1 MGRACGVCS
10 GRAGRVADGAE
21 GNGPSRPGGQR
32 LERTIEFPIG
42 PDPVRVL
49 GVHDRNVRLLREG
62 LGVSV
67 TPRGGVVR
75 ISGQAASVHAAE
87 RFLRALLRRQGQASA
102 TDVLQMLA
110 EAACGV
116 APTAPDAWP
125 QGSGGHGPGHI
136 GEASRDGAS
145 GRQVQVPGDGSAW
158 EGPLVVYAQG
168 RQIRARTPGQANYLE
183 AIRRH
188 ELVFGMG
195 PAGTGKTYLAV
206 AAAVHLLRTNRVRK
220 LVLVR
225 PAVEAGER
233 LGFLPGDMQAKVHPY
248 LRPLLDA
255 LYDMMDVGTMERF
268 LESQVVEIAP
278 LAFMRG
284 RTLNQ
289 AAILLDEAQ
298 NSTVGQMQMFLTRM
312 GEGSRMIVTGDPT
325 QIDLPDPAQSG
336 LIDAARRLRRIKGVA
351 FASLTRAD
359 VVRHPLVQRIIEA
372 YGGDPVGRDQPAGL
386 RDDEPSQPP
395 DEDRPHEAP
404 AGREGDR

>member
-1 MGRACGVCS
+1 M
-10 GRAGRVADGAE
+10 E
-21 GNGPSRPGGQR
+21 
-32 LERTIEFPIG
+32 LTIEFPLG

-67 TPRGGVVR
+67 TPKGGVVR
-75 ISGQAASVHAAE
+75 ISGPEGEVRAAE
-87 RFLRALLRRQGQASA
+87 GVLRALLKRGGSVSRA
-102 TDVLQMLA
+102 DVLHLLA
-110 EAACGV
+110 EAASGGPV
-116 APTAPDAWP
+116 SGFGSGHAWP
-125 QGSGGHGPGHI
+125 AAVMLEPSPHGM
-136 GEASRDGAS
+136 SREG
-145 GRQVQVPGDGSAW
+145 QAW
-158 EGPLVVYAQG
+158 EGPLAVYSGG
-168 RQIRARTPGQANYLE
+168 RQIRARTPGQEHYLE
-183 AIRRH
+183 AIRTH

-206 AAAVHLLRTNRVRK
+206 AAAVHLLRTDRVRK

-268 LESQVVEIAP
+268 LESGVIEIAP

-298 NSTVGQMQMFLTRM
+298 NSTTGQMQMFLTRM

-325 QIDLPDPAQSG
+325 QIDLPDPAASG
-336 LIDAARRLRRIKGVA
+336 LIDAARRLRRVKGVA
-351 FASLTRAD
+351 FASLTRDD

-372 YGGDPVGRDQPAGL
+372 YGGPDTPATPATRHG
-386 RDDEPSQPP
+386 
-395 DEDRPHEAP
+395 EDA
-404 AGREGDR
+404 

>member
-1 MGRACGVCS
+1 MSKQSLWVGG
-10 GRAGRVADGAE
+10 GTD
-21 GNGPSRPGGQR
+21 RPGEAR
-32 LERTIEFPIG
+32 LELTIEFALG

-67 TPRGGVVR
+67 TPRGGIVR
-75 ISGQAASVHAAE
+75 ISGPEQGVRAAE
-87 RFLRALLRRQGQASA
+87 RFLRAVMRRGGQAS
-102 TDVLQMLA
+102 TPDVLQMLA
-110 EAACGV
+110 EAA
-116 APTAPDAWP
+116 
-125 QGSGGHGPGHI
+125 SGGLAST
-136 GEASRDGAS
+136 GEAAYPDVATNPAAGFTQRPA
-145 GRQVQVPGDGSAW
+145 RVPPREGDAW
-158 EGPLVVYAQG
+158 EGPLAVYAGG
-168 RQIRARTPGQANYLE
+168 RQIRARTPGQEHYLE
-183 AIRRH
+183 AIRKH

-206 AAAVHLLRTNRVRK
+206 AAAVHLLRTDRVRK

-268 LESQVVEIAP
+268 LESGVIEIAP

-325 QIDLPDPAQSG
+325 QIDLPDPAGSG
-336 LIDAARRLRRIKGVA
+336 LIDAARRLRRVRGVA
-351 FASLTRAD
+351 FASLTKED
-359 VVRHPLVQRIIEA
+359 VVRHALVQRIIEA
-372 YGGDPVGRDQPAGL
+372 YGGKDLPG
-386 RDDEPSQPP
+386 
-395 DEDRPHEAP
+395 EA
-404 AGREGDR
+404 EGDRATARAAEGGS

>member
-1 MGRACGVCS
+1 MELTV
-10 GRAGRVADGAE
+10 
-21 GNGPSRPGGQR
+21 
-32 LERTIEFPIG
+32 EFPIG

-75 ISGQAASVHAAE
+75 LSGPEVEVRAAE
-87 RFLRALLRRQGQASA
+87 GVLRALLRRGGSPTRAE
-102 TDVLQMLA
+102 VLHLLA
-110 EAACGV
+110 EAASGHPV
-116 APTAPDAWP
+116 N
-125 QGSGGHGPGHI
+125 GSGRAWARAEGSEHPAGT
-136 GEASRDGAS
+136 RDPMPEG
-145 GRQVQVPGDGSAW
+145 QAW
-158 EGPLVVYAQG
+158 EGPLGVYSGG
-168 RQIRARTPGQANYLE
+168 RQIRARTPGQEHYLE
-183 AIRRH
+183 AIRTH
-188 ELVFGMG
+188 ELVFGLG

-206 AAAVHLLRTNRVRK
+206 AAAVHLLRTDRVRK

-255 LYDMMDVGTMERF
+255 LYDMMDMGTMERF
-268 LESQVVEIAP
+268 LESGVIEIAP

-325 QIDLPDPAQSG
+325 QVDLPDPAASG
-336 LIDAARRLRRIKGVA
+336 LIDAARRLRRVKGVA
-351 FASLTRAD
+351 FASLTRDD

-372 YGGDPVGRDQPAGL
+372 YGGDERKAPNTNP
-386 RDDEPSQPP
+386 DDGES
-395 DEDRPHEAP
+395 A
-404 AGREGDR
+404 

>member
-1 MGRACGVCS
+1 VTKLTTRA
-10 GRAGRVADGAE
+10 AGGT
-21 GNGPSRPGGQR
+21 GPGGRR
-32 LERTIEFPIG
+32 LELTIEFPIG

-67 TPRGGVVR
+67 TPRGGIVR
-75 ISGQAASVHAAE
+75 ISGQEEGVRAAE
-87 RFLRALLRRQGQASA
+87 RFLRAVLRRGGRAS
-102 TDVLQMLA
+102 TPDVLQMLA
-110 EAACGV
+110 EAA
-116 APTAPDAWP
+116 
-125 QGSGGHGPGHI
+125 SGGLMSASDSNYPDVSTTPGV
-136 GEASRDGAS
+136 EAL
-145 GRQVQVPGDGSAW
+145 GRQAGRGPTRVPPREGEAW
-158 EGPLVVYAQG
+158 EGPLAVYSGG
-168 RQIRARTPGQANYLE
+168 RQIRARTPGQAHYLE
-183 AIRRH
+183 AIRTH

-206 AAAVHLLRTNRVRK
+206 AAAVHLLRTDRVRK

-268 LESQVVEIAP
+268 MESGVIEIAP

-298 NSTVGQMQMFLTRM
+298 NSTIGQMQMFLTRM

-325 QIDLPDPAQSG
+325 QVDIDEPAGSG
-336 LIDAARRLRRIKGVA
+336 LVDAARRLRRVRGVA
-351 FASLTRAD
+351 FATLTRED
-359 VVRHPLVQRIIEA
+359 VVRHALVQRIIDA
-372 YGGDPVGRDQPAGL
+372 YGGDEPRTNAPTRDAATEPVA
-386 RDDEPSQPP
+386 S
-395 DEDRPHEAP
+395 
-404 AGREGDR
+404 EGDA

>member
-1 MGRACGVCS
+1 M
-10 GRAGRVADGAE
+10 E
-21 GNGPSRPGGQR
+21 
-32 LERTIEFPIG
+32 LTIEFPIG
-42 PDPVRVL
+42 PDPVAVL

-67 TPRGGVVR
+67 TPRGGIVR
-75 ISGQAASVHAAE
+75 ISGHEEGVRAAE
-87 RFLRALLRRQGQASA
+87 RFLRAILRRGGRAS
-102 TDVLQMLA
+102 TGDVLQMLA
-110 EAACGV
+110 EAA
-116 APTAPDAWP
+116 
-125 QGSGGHGPGHI
+125 SGGLMVPNGSDYPDVS
-136 GEASRDGAS
+136 ASPAS
-145 GRQVQVPGDGSAW
+145 GLGSRPMRVPPREGEAW
-158 EGPLVVYAQG
+158 EGPLAVYSGG
-168 RQIRARTPGQANYLE
+168 RQIRARTPGQEHYLE
-183 AIRRH
+183 AIRTS

-206 AAAVHLLRTNRVRK
+206 AAAVHLLRTDRVRK

-268 LESQVVEIAP
+268 LESGVIEIAP

-298 NSTVGQMQMFLTRM
+298 NSTIGQMQMFLTRM

-325 QIDLPDPAQSG
+325 QIDIPDPAGSG
-336 LIDAARRLRRIKGVA
+336 LIDAARRLRRVRGVA
-351 FASLTRAD
+351 FASLTRED
-359 VVRHPLVQRIIEA
+359 VVRHPLVQRIIDA
-372 YGGDPVGRDQPAGL
+372 YGDNEHAEQ
-386 RDDEPSQPP
+386 
-395 DEDRPHEAP
+395 AP
-404 AGREGDR
+404 AMAQGDS

>member
-1 MGRACGVCS
+1 M
-10 GRAGRVADGAE
+10 E
-21 GNGPSRPGGQR
+21 
-32 LERTIEFPIG
+32 LTIEFPIG

-75 ISGQAASVHAAE
+75 LSGPEAEVRAAE
-87 RFLRALLRRQGQASA
+87 GVLRALLRRGGSSSRA
-102 TDVLQMLA
+102 DVLHLLA
-110 EAACGV
+110 DAASGGLALGHGV
-116 APTAPDAWP
+116 GGAWP
-125 QGSGGHGPGHI
+125 ADDGR
-136 GEASRDGAS
+136 EALPALRAA
-145 GRQVQVPGDGSAW
+145 GREGQAW
-158 EGPLVVYAQG
+158 EGPLAVYSGG
-168 RQIRARTPGQANYLE
+168 RQIRARTPGQEHYLE
-183 AIRRH
+183 AIRTH
-188 ELVFGMG
+188 ELVFGLG

-206 AAAVHLLRTNRVRK
+206 AAAVHLLRTDRVRK

-268 LESQVVEIAP
+268 VESGVIEIAP

-325 QIDLPDPAQSG
+325 QIDLPDPAASG
-336 LIDAARRLRRIKGVA
+336 LIDAARRLRRVKGVA
-351 FASLTRAD
+351 FASLTRED
-359 VVRHPLVQRIIEA
+359 VVRHALVQRIIDA
-372 YGGDPVGRDQPAGL
+372 YGG
-386 RDDEPSQPP
+386 
-395 DEDRPHEAP
+395 EDHTTPGATP
-404 AGREGDR
+404 GDGEDA

>member
-1 MGRACGVCS
+1 M
-10 GRAGRVADGAE
+10 E
-21 GNGPSRPGGQR
+21 
-32 LERTIEFPIG
+32 LTIEFPIG
-42 PDPVRVL
+42 PEPVRVL

-75 ISGQAASVHAAE
+75 ISGQEEGVRAAE
-87 RFLRALLRRQGQASA
+87 RFLRAVLRRGGRASTA
-102 TDVLQMLA
+102 DVLQMLA
-110 EAACGV
+110 EAA
-116 APTAPDAWP
+116 
-125 QGSGGHGPGHI
+125 SGGLMGSDGPAFPDVSTMPGVSALGRTPARVPPRE
-136 GEASRDGAS
+136 GE
-145 GRQVQVPGDGSAW
+145 AW
-158 EGPLVVYAQG
+158 EGPLAVYSGG
-168 RQIRARTPGQANYLE
+168 RQIRARTPGQEHYLE
-183 AIRRH
+183 AIRTH

-206 AAAVHLLRTNRVRK
+206 AAAVHLLRTDRVRK

-268 LESQVVEIAP
+268 LESGVIEIAP

-325 QIDLPDPAQSG
+325 QIDIPDPAGSG
-336 LIDAARRLRRIKGVA
+336 LIDAARRLRRVGGVA
-351 FASLTRAD
+351 FAALTRED
-359 VVRHPLVQRIIEA
+359 VVRHPLVQRIIDA
-372 YGGDPVGRDQPAGL
+372 YGQEERAQA
-386 RDDEPSQPP
+386 
-395 DEDRPHEAP
+395 AP
-404 AGREGDR
+404 AMAQGDG

>member
-1 MGRACGVCS
+1 VFCGCHSAGSDRIGLRRGPMLGGDGRP
-10 GRAGRVADGAE
+10 AGEDF
-21 GNGPSRPGGQR
+21 
-32 LERTIEFPIG
+32 LELTIEFPIG

-75 ISGQAASVHAAE
+75 ITGPEEGVRSAE
-87 RFLRALLRRQGQASA
+87 RFLRAVLRRGGKAS
-102 TDVLQMLA
+102 TPDVLQMLA
-110 EAACGV
+110 EAATGGLLGSDGPAYPNV
-116 APTAPDAWP
+116 ATTRAPGFVQRP
-125 QGSGGHGPGHI
+125 SRVPPRE
-136 GEASRDGAS
+136 GE
-145 GRQVQVPGDGSAW
+145 AW
-158 EGPLVVYAQG
+158 EGPLAVYAGG
-168 RQIRARTPGQANYLE
+168 RQIRARTPGQEHYLE
-183 AIRRH
+183 AIRSS

-206 AAAVHLLRTNRVRK
+206 AAAVHLLRTDRVRK

-268 LESQVVEIAP
+268 MESGVIEIAP

-298 NSTVGQMQMFLTRM
+298 NTTVGQMQMFLTRM

-325 QIDLPDPAQSG
+325 QIDLPDPAGSG
-336 LIDAARRLRRIKGVA
+336 LIDAARRLRRVRGVA
-351 FASLTRAD
+351 FASLTKED
-359 VVRHPLVQRIIEA
+359 VVRHALVQRIIEA
-372 YGGDPVGRDQPAGL
+372 YGGDEARAPQPTV
-386 RDDEPSQPP
+386 
-395 DEDRPHEAP
+395 
-404 AGREGDR
+404 EGGA

>member
-1 MGRACGVCS
+1 M
-10 GRAGRVADGAE
+10 E
-21 GNGPSRPGGQR
+21 
-32 LERTIEFPIG
+32 LTIEFPIG

-67 TPRGGVVR
+67 TPKGGIVR
-75 ISGQAASVHAAE
+75 ISGQEQGVRAAE
-87 RFLRALLRRQGQASA
+87 RFLRAILRRGGRAS
-102 TDVLQMLA
+102 TSDVLQMLA
-110 EAACGV
+110 EAASGV
-116 APTAPDAWP
+116 LMAPNGGDYPDVSTTPGLAPGGRAPTRVPP
-125 QGSGGHGPGHI
+125 
-136 GEASRDGAS
+136 RDGE
-145 GRQVQVPGDGSAW
+145 AW
-158 EGPLVVYAQG
+158 EGPLAVYSGG
-168 RQIRARTPGQANYLE
+168 RQIRARTPGQEHYLE
-183 AIRRH
+183 AIRTN

-206 AAAVHLLRTNRVRK
+206 AAAVHLLRTDRVRK

-268 LESQVVEIAP
+268 LESGVIEIAP

-325 QIDLPDPAQSG
+325 QIDIDEPASSG
-336 LIDAARRLRRIKGVA
+336 LVDAARRLRRVRGVA
-351 FASLTRAD
+351 FAALTRED
-359 VVRHPLVQRIIEA
+359 VVRHPLVQRIIDA
-372 YGGDPVGRDQPAGL
+372 YGEEGQKRPA
-386 RDDEPSQPP
+386 PMM
-395 DEDRPHEAP
+395 A
-404 AGREGDR
+404 EGDA

>member
-1 MGRACGVCS
+1 MTKLTS
-10 GRAGRVADGAE
+10 GPIGGT
-21 GNGPSRPGGQR
+21 GPGGRR
-32 LERTIEFPIG
+32 LELTIEFPIG

-67 TPRGGVVR
+67 TPRGGIVR
-75 ISGQAASVHAAE
+75 ISGQEEGVRAAE
-87 RFLRALLRRQGQASA
+87 RFLRAVLRRGGRAS
-102 TDVLQMLA
+102 TPDVLQMLA
-110 EAACGV
+110 EAA
-116 APTAPDAWP
+116 
-125 QGSGGHGPGHI
+125 SGGLMASEGSNYPGVSTTPGVTAVGRGAARMAPRE
-136 GEASRDGAS
+136 GE
-145 GRQVQVPGDGSAW
+145 AW
-158 EGPLVVYAQG
+158 EGPLAVYSGG
-168 RQIRARTPGQANYLE
+168 RQIRARTPGQEHYLE
-183 AIRRH
+183 AIRTH

-206 AAAVHLLRTNRVRK
+206 AAAVHLLRTDRVRK

-268 LESQVVEIAP
+268 LESGVIEIAP

-312 GEGSRMIVTGDPT
+312 GEGSRMIVTGDPS
-325 QIDLPDPAQSG
+325 QIDIDEPAGSG
-336 LIDAARRLRRIKGVA
+336 LIDAARRLRRVRGVV
-351 FASLTRAD
+351 FASLTRED
-359 VVRHPLVQRIIEA
+359 VVRHALVQRIIDA
-372 YGGDPVGRDQPAGL
+372 YGEEAKKPK
-386 RDDEPSQPP
+386 
-395 DEDRPHEAP
+395 AP
-404 AGREGDR
+404 AAADEGDA